1 MLKSMMIAALAL
13 PALAVPSFADEG
25 RMSNLEFNRA
35 NRCLAYAGL
44 AALKED
50 PLDVASLETRFADA
64 KSRAFHEVKVE
75 ADNEAR
81 EIRVQGRSAD
91 TPSEVARLKT
101 RRDRAC
107 SYFVEGATVA
117 RN

>member
-13 PALAVPSFADEG
+13 PVLTVPSFADEG
-25 RMSNLEFNRA
+25 RMSNLEFGRA
-35 NRCLAYAGL
+35 NRCLAYAGIN
-44 AALKED
+44 ALTQD
-50 PLDVASLETRFADA
+50 PLDLASLETRFLAA
-64 KSRAFHEVKVE
+64 KERAFHEVKVE
-75 ADNEAR
+75 AETEAR
-81 EIRVQGRSAD
+81 EIRVRGRGAN
-91 TPSEVARLKT
+91 TPVEVSRLKA